1 MREGRF
7 WRVLPADVRLPP
19 LLTTAELMQYHIKS
33 VNGLYQC
40 QDPLIDNSQQHK
52 ASERRRLHTQIC
64 SAQLLVV
71 ISGGET
77 RDGRCEFILYTLW
90 TSWVFTAWLR
100 EHVCFYMTTV
110 LFQCLWTSTLQ
121 KNSQFVT
128 NELKSEHPAA
138 VSPRGLQLMS
148 KSDSDSIMHSTHWR
162 YLYFV
167 KWSISIFFH
176 SNTFLRQISYMN
188 IIFVI
193 IINPTLQ
200 N

>member
-40 QDPLIDNSQQHK
+40 QDPLIDNSRQHK

-77 RDGRCEFILYTLW
+77 RERRCEFILYTLW
-90 TSWVFTAWLR
+90 ITWVFTAWLM
-100 EHVCFYMTTV
+100 EHMCFYMTTV
-110 LFQCLWTSTLQ
+110 LFHSVYEHQLCRKTVSLSQMSWNLNILLQFLLEASSWCPASVCRSESTYE
-121 KNSQFVT
+121 S
-128 NELKSEHPAA
+128 
-138 VSPRGLQLMS
+138 GL
-148 KSDSDSIMHSTHWR
+148 
-162 YLYFV
+162 LYF
-167 KWSISIFFH
+167 H
-176 SNTFLRQISYMN
+176 FLPLKYILEAN
-188 IIFVI
+188 IEHKHHLCD
-193 IINPTLQ
+193 N